1 MVQTLHTIPENFR
14 TLPGGNPVLLGVD
27 QIIPGT
33 VVLEQCGMWVLALNY
48 RYNWLRII
56 MGHQSS

>member
-1 MVQTLHTIPENFR
+1 MVQALHTVPENLR
-14 TLPGGNPVLLGVD
+14 TLPGGNRLLLGVD

-33 VVLEQCGMWVLALNY
+33 VVLEQCRIWVLALNY
-48 RYNWLRII
+48 KYNRLRII